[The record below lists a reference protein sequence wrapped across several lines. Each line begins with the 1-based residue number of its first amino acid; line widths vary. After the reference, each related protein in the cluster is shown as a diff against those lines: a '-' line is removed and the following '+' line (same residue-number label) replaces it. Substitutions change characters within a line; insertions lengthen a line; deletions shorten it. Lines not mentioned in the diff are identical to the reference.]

1 MGSGLSLREFARD
14 VTSGSVTSIISLVYS
29 LSFAAM
35 IFSGSL
41 SSGFSQGIGALLIG
55 TGATALVV
63 ALFSVFRFAVSAS
76 DGNAS
81 AVMATMAAAI
91 ASDAALHGNASGA
104 VGDVLYLL
112 AMTTFITGV
121 SLALLGRMRA
131 GRWIRFI
138 PFPVVGGL
146 LAATGALTIS
156 GGVRVMAGMPL
167 PALWAAGLFQSHQMP
182 QVVLGLA
189 WAALLV
195 LTLRRFR
202 HALAL
207 PVMLLVG
214 LLLFHGVL
222 WLAGVVPEQAR
233 AQGWLFAM
241 PTETTPWWP
250 WAMQALGQVEWTFLL
265 RNPGEV
271 GTLVL
276 ITMLTVLINA
286 TGLEVESR
294 VDADMDRELVL
305 QGSANIL
312 APLAGGLLG
321 YLSLSRSLMN
331 QRLGGTTRVSG
342 IAFAVVAFV
351 LAWVGMG
358 LIGHLPRALL
368 GGVLV
373 FLGIN
378 ILQRWVVQSRQQ
390 LPHAEYATLLLIFAV
405 TVLFGFGQGLAVG
418 IVAGCV
424 LFAVSYSK
432 LRVIKYALSGRE
444 YRSSHERS
452 ADDKAVLMQHGD
464 ELRIFVLQGFIFFGM
479 ADRLYRS
486 VLREAFPEN
495 GQKARLVLFDMKL
508 VHGVDASALSS
519 FRKIAF
525 SARTHGARLV
535 VTGMDD
541 AERTKWEQGGDA
553 DLRGILHFADLDGGV
568 EYCENE
574 VIRTH
579 GAAHLPA
586 GGAIRD
592 WLQAEIGEASEKL
605 MAVMQRLTP
614 DAGTVLCRQG
624 EPADVMYF
632 VESGSVAI
640 ELALP
645 EGGVRRLRSL
655 GTRTLLGEMGLYRAG
670 KRSANV
676 VVLAESVVYG
686 LSAVALASLE
696 RTHPEIVARFNAMV
710 VRAMSERL
718 EFSNTLVAAL
728 QR

>member
-1 MGSGLSLREFARD
+1 MTLRQFSREATSGA
-14 VTSGSVTSIISLVYS
+14 VTSLISLVYS

-41 SSGFSQGIGALLIG
+41 SAGFSQGIGALLIG

-81 AVMATMAAAI
+81 AVMATMAAAV
-91 ASDAALHGNASGA
+91 AAEAAARGDAAAA
-104 VGDVLYLL
+104 VPRVLYLL
-112 AMTTFITGV
+112 ALSTFITGV
-121 SLALLGRMRA
+121 CLAVLGRMRA

-146 LAATGALTIS
+146 LAAAGALTIA
-156 GGVRVMAGMPL
+156 GAVRVMAGMPL
-167 PALWAAGLFQSHQMP
+167 AGLWAPGFVRTAQFSQLVLGALWAGAL
-182 QVVLGLA
+182 V
-189 WAALLV
+189 AALRHL
-195 LTLRRFR
+195 R

-207 PVMLLVG
+207 PLMLLAG
-214 LLLFHGVL
+214 LLSFHLAL
-222 WLAGVVPEQAR
+222 WLAGMSPDQAR

-241 PTETTPWWP
+241 PAQVQPWWP
-250 WAMQALGQVEWTFLL
+250 WSLQEIGRADWSFPF

-276 ITMLTVLINA
+276 ITMLTILINA
-286 TGLEVESR
+286 TALEVESR

-305 QGSANIL
+305 QGSANML
-312 APLAGGLLG
+312 APLLGGLLG

-342 IAFAVVAFV
+342 IAFAIVAFV
-351 LAWVGMG
+351 LAWAGMG
-358 LIGHLPRALL
+358 LIGYLPPALL
-368 GGVLV
+368 GGLLA
-373 FLGIN
+373 FFGFN
-378 ILQRWVVQSRQQ
+378 ILQRWVMQSRHQ
-390 LPHAEYATLLLIFAV
+390 LPRAEYAALILIFAV

-424 LFAVSYSK
+424 LFAVSYSR

-444 YRSSHERS
+444 FRSSHERS
-452 ADDKAVLMQHGD
+452 AADKVLLAQHGD

-486 VLREAFPEN
+486 VLREAFPAQ
-495 GQKARLVLFDMKL
+495 GAKARLLVFDMKL
-508 VHGVDASALSS
+508 VHGVDASAVSS

-525 SARTHGARLV
+525 SAHAQGARLLI
-535 VTGMDD
+535 TGMGD
-541 AERTKWEQGGDA
+541 AERAKWAQGGDA
-553 DLRGILHFADLDGGV
+553 NLRAVTHFPDLDSAV
-568 EYCENE
+568 EYCEDE
-574 VIRTH
+574 ILRTH
-579 GAAHLPA
+579 GAAKASAA
-586 GGAIRD
+586 GAMRD
-592 WLQAEIGEASEKL
+592 WLQAEVGDASEAL
-605 MAVMQRLTP
+605 MTVMERLTP
-614 DAGTVLCRQG
+614 GPGTVLCRQG

-632 VESGSVAI
+632 VERGSVAI
-640 ELALP
+640 ELSLP

-655 GTRTLLGEMGLYRAG
+655 GPRTLLGEMGLYRAG
-670 KRSANV
+670 RRSANV
-676 VVLAESVVYG
+676 VVLSESVVY
-686 LSAVALASLE
+686 ALRAAALEGLE
-696 RTHPEIVARFNAMV
+696 RTHPHIVARFHAMV
-710 VRAMSERL
+710 VRTMSERL

>member
-1 MGSGLSLREFARD
+1 MGSGISPHQFYRD
-14 VTSGSVTSIISLVYS
+14 VTSGAVTSLISLVYS

-41 SSGFSQGIGALLIG
+41 SSGLSQGIGALLIG

-91 ASDAALHGNASGA
+91 AADAARGGASANA
-104 VGDVLYLL
+104 VGTVLYLL
-112 AMTTFITGV
+112 AATTLVTGV
-121 SLALLGRMRA
+121 CLALLGKMRA

-146 LAATGALTIS
+146 LAATGALTIA
-156 GGVRVMAGMPL
+156 GAARVMAGRPL
-167 PALWAAGLFQSHQMP
+167 AELSLAEMLRSSLLPHLAAGA
-182 QVVLGLA
+182 A
-189 WAALLV
+189 WTIVLV
-195 LTLRRFR
+195 LLLRRFR
-202 HALAL
+202 HGLAL
-207 PVMLLVG
+207 P
-214 LLLFHGVL
+214 LLLAAGIAFFHLVL
-222 WLAGVVPEQAR
+222 WLAGVPLEQAR
-233 AQGWLFAM
+233 AEGWLFGM
-241 PTETTPWWP
+241 PAQTTPWWP
-250 WAMQALGQVEWTFLL
+250 WSFQEIGRMDWSFLV

-276 ITMLTVLINA
+276 ITMLTILINA

-305 QGSANIL
+305 QGSANMI
-312 APLAGGLLG
+312 APLVGGLLG
-321 YLSLSRSLMN
+321 YLSLSRTLMN
-331 QRLGGTTRVSG
+331 QRLGGTTRASG
-342 IAFAVVAFV
+342 ISFAVMALL
-351 LAWVGMG
+351 LAWAGMG
-358 LIGHLPRALL
+358 LIGYLPRALL

-373 FLGIN
+373 FFGIN
-378 ILQRWVVQSRQQ
+378 ILLRWAVQSRLQ
-390 LPHAEYATLLLIFAV
+390 LPRAEYVTLLLIFAV
-405 TVLFGFGQGLAVG
+405 TVLFGFGHGLALG

-432 LRVIKYALSGRE
+432 LRVIKYALSGKE

-452 ADDKAVLMQHGD
+452 AADKAVLAQHGD
-464 ELRIFVLQGFIFFGM
+464 ELRVFVLQGFIFFGM

-486 VLREAFPEN
+486 VLQAAFE
-495 GQKARLVLFDMKL
+495 GASGTARLVVFDMKL
-508 VHGVDASALSS
+508 VHGIDASAISS
-519 FRKIAF
+519 FKKIAF
-525 SARTHGARLV
+525 AARKVGARMII
-535 VTGMDD
+535 TGMDA
-541 AERTKWEQGGDA
+541 AERAKWEQAGDA
-553 DLRGILHFADLDGGV
+553 DLRGIPHFADLDGGV
-568 EYCENE
+568 EYCESE
-574 VIRTH
+574 IIRSHGT
-579 GAAHLPA
+579 GAAPS
-586 GGAIRD
+586 GSAIRD
-592 WLQAEIGEASEKL
+592 WLKAEIGEASDRL
-605 MAVMQRLTP
+605 MAVMDRLTP
-614 DAGTVLCRQG
+614 VPGTVLCRQG

-655 GTRTLLGEMGLYRAG
+655 GARTLLGEMGLYRAG

-676 VVLAESVVYG
+676 VVLADSVVFG
-686 LSAVALASLE
+686 LSAAALDRLE
-696 RTHPEIVARFNAMV
+696 RTHPEIVARFHAMV
-710 VRAMSERL
+710 VRTMSERL